1 MVMESVKSNTHALFD
16 FICTVPTD
24 VTGSDNVTAG
34 EWLEFPWTSDNAEHF
49 EARNR
54 TSNCTA
60 AGGSDSLCDGNR
72 LDPSFYFMYVCIQI
86 P

>member
-34 EWLEFPWTSDNAEHF
+34 E
-49 EARNR
+49 
-54 TSNCTA
+54 
-60 AGGSDSLCDGNR
+60 
-72 LDPSFYFMYVCIQI
+72 
-86 P
+86 